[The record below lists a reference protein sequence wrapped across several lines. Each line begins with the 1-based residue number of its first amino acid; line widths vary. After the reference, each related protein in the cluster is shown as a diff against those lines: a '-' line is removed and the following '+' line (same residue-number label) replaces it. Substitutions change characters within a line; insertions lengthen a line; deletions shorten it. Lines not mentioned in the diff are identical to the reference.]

1 MKITKAIITAA
12 GSDQRKLPLQTLID
26 QDRSQK
32 TVMEFLIRETK
43 KAGIEELGIVIQPE
57 DESRFKEVIDASSI
71 SGVEFI
77 PQSDKK
83 GYGHAILSAKKFL
96 NNEPFLHLVGD
107 HFYVNPDGKNIAKN
121 LIDVAVKH
129 KCSVS
134 TVQATRENNIGNYGT
149 VKAGRIQGE
158 TDLFKISK
166 VKEKP
171 TPTYA
176 EQNLLVS
183 GLRAGYYLCFYGMHV
198 FTPTIIELL
207 EKNAADFPDDVL
219 GLSNSL
225 NDLAQKTKY
234 LALEQ
239 NHQRYDLGLDYGLLK
254 AQLALSL
261 SGKDRDYLMTE
272 LLQFF
277 VEKDLKNKGT
287 S

>member
-12 GSDQRKLPLQTLID
+12 GSNQRKLPLQTLID

-43 KAGIEELGIVIQPE
+43 KAGIEEVGIIIQPE
-57 DESRFKEVIDASSI
+57 DESWFKEVIDASSI
-71 SGVEFI
+71 SGVRFI
-77 PQSDKK
+77 PQTKNR
-83 GYGHAILSAKKFL
+83 GYGHAILCAKKFL

-107 HFYVNPDGKNIAKN
+107 HFYVNPDGKNIAKD
-121 LIDVAVKH
+121 LIEVAVKH

-149 VKAGRIQGE
+149 IKAGRIQGE
-158 TDLFKISK
+158 SDLFKISR

-171 TPTYA
+171 TPTFA

-198 FTPTIIELL
+198 FTPTIIDLL
-207 EKNAADFPDDVL
+207 EKNAADFPDEVL
-219 GLSNSL
+219 GLSDSL

-261 SGKDRDYLMTE
+261 SGKDRDYLLTE

-277 VEKDLKNKGT
+277 VEKDLKNTGT